1 MHLQQIKTHE
11 NFSLLPARLN
21 MKQQFR
27 LISMKASQTKI
38 PLTRFDHSQD
48 LKTKLK
54 NPFCYQAK
62 HGISNLK
69 FEIKRSVESQIS
81 NPAQHGGGDMK
92 DSSSI
97 FNLKSQI
104 SNLKS
109 NEAWN
114 PFLYPRSCRRKA
126 AKIIMA

>member
-62 HGISNLK
+62 RGISNLK
-69 FEIKRSVESQIS
+69 
-81 NPAQHGGGDMK
+81 
-92 DSSSI
+92 SSEAW
-97 FNLKSQI
+97 NLKSQI
-104 SNLKS
+104 
-109 NEAWN
+109 
-114 PFLYPRSCRRKA
+114 
-126 AKIIMA
+126 